1 MALLG
6 NEESQIE
13 LDFVLPP
20 EESCFRGQYI
30 FLSVIKFLYSPVM
43 IYNFI
48 KALFPF

>member
-20 EESCFRGQYI
+20 KVYRLAFGGNI
-30 FLSVIKFLYSPVM
+30 FFECDKVFYVYRL
-43 IYNFI
+43 
-48 KALFPF
+48 